1 MAQSAERLVGRD
13 ADLETLTGLVGLP
26 GPDGTAQH
34 GEGKHVLLAGDA
46 GVGKTRILR
55 ELCARA
61 AAAGRQALVGHCLD
75 FGDSAEAYLPFT
87 EILDSIATALPD
99 VVAQVADVHPA
110 LLRMAPVARA
120 LGGAD
125 TAAQEA
131 LDRGNLF
138 AAIHAL
144 LERAAEKAPVLVVV
158 EDTHWAD
165 QSTRDLLTFLF
176 TRPFDGPVTIV
187 ASYRAD
193 DLHRRHPLRR
203 QLAEWTRLP
212 SVERFHLGRL
222 SDDDV
227 RILVGE
233 LAGELAGEIADG
245 FDVESVVR
253 RADGNAFFVEELVQ
267 AAGADELPWDLAD
280 LLLIRLEQLDATAR
294 EVVDT
299 ASAAGRDVSDE
310 LLEAVAGLDR
320 ATLDSGL
327 RQAIERAI
335 LVPREDGYYVFRHAL
350 LGEAVYD
357 DLLPGER
364 VRLHQRYVE
373 ALSSD
378 LSTGS
383 AAGLARHA
391 RLAGDHETALSAG
404 IAAGDEAAATGGPD
418 EASQHYQQAIAL
430 LAGRAGSDQ
439 DTQRLVDL
447 VVKAS
452 DAMVAAGHA
461 DRAGKLAREQR
472 ESLPADAP
480 GLWRAQLLTVEI
492 ETSFAYVNDVRVG
505 ELAEAAMAALP
516 DDAPPIVRAR
526 LLAAYARELMIAR
539 RHDAAEAAGREALAL
554 AEEHGRTGLAA
565 EVAVTL
571 AGSWGR
577 PPEPY
582 IEPLRMAVARAA
594 KVGALHPELRGR
606 IQLGFALDAADRL
619 EEAGENYRSAYELG
633 VERGVPWAPYAF
645 DARIAWLD
653 HLHAT
658 GRWDEA
664 LALTDAYGIP
674 PALWPWLE
682 SKRLMIE
689 QARGADVGAEAR
701 RLRPS
706 WKQEVAT
713 ASESVPVEI
722 RAAGARGDVD
732 AVVEAYDA
740 GVGALTA
747 GWGQW
752 FGAHARLSA
761 IALGAIGSV
770 IPALP
775 VGERLQVMAQVDRIL
790 EAGSRP
796 VGSKRP
802 WGLEGQAWSA
812 RLRAEGLRAH
822 WLAGITVPDRAEL
835 VEAWR
840 ETVTAF
846 QAFPHVHELA
856 WSRVR
861 LAEIL
866 RAGGDTAG
874 ARELADQA
882 RETAKRL
889 GAQPLLDHLLTLG
902 TTPQRSASGPSGD
915 LTARES
921 EILALVAAGRSNGEI
936 GKQLFISTK
945 TVSVHVSNILAKLGA
960 SGRTEA
966 AAIGRRRGLVE

>member
-13 ADLETLTGLVGLP
+13 TDLETLTGLVGI
-26 GPDGTAQH
+26 ARAA
-34 GEGKHVLLAGDA
+34 EGRHVLLAGDA

-55 ELCARA
+55 ELRTRA
-61 AAAGRQALVGHCLD
+61 AADGREVLVGHCLD

-87 EILDSIATALPD
+87 EILDLVTTALPD

-125 TAAQEA
+125 TADQEA

-144 LERAAEKAPVLVVV
+144 LEHAAEKAPVLVVV

-176 TRPFDGPVTIV
+176 TRPFTGPVTIV

-212 SVERFHLGRL
+212 SVERVHLGRL

-227 RILVGE
+227 RVLVGE
-233 LAGELAGEIADG
+233 LGTGI
-245 FDVESVVR
+245 DVESIVS

-267 AAGADELPWDLAD
+267 AAGTDELPWDLAD

-320 ATLDSGL
+320 ATLDAGL

-335 LVPREDGYYVFRHAL
+335 LVPREDGYYLFRHAL

-373 ALSSD
+373 VLSGD
-378 LSTGS
+378 LATGN

-391 RLAGDHETALSAG
+391 RLAGDHETALRAG

-430 LAGRAGSDQ
+430 LAGRTGHSGGE

-472 ESLPADAP
+472 ESLPSDAP
-480 GLWRAQLLTVEI
+480 GLWRAQLMTVEI
-492 ETSFAYVNDVRVG
+492 ETSFAYVNDVQVG
-505 ELAEAAMAALP
+505 DLAEAAMAELP
-516 DDAPPIVRAR
+516 EDAPPIVRAR
-526 LLAAYARELMIAR
+526 LLAAYARTQMIYR
-539 RHDAAEAAGREALAL
+539 RHDDAERAGREALAL
-554 AEEHGRTGLAA
+554 TEELGRTGLASD
-565 EVAVTL
+565 VATTL
-571 AGSWGR
+571 AGAWGR
-577 PPEPY
+577 PSKPF
-582 IEPLRMAVARAA
+582 IEPLRAAVARTAE
-594 KVGALHPELRGR
+594 VGALHPELRAR
-606 IQLGFALDAADRL
+606 IQLAYALDAANRL
-619 EEAGENYRSAYELG
+619 DEAAESFRGAFELS
-633 VERGVPWAPYAF
+633 VARGVPWAPYAF
-645 DARIAWLD
+645 DARIAWIG
-653 HLHAT
+653 HLYAR

-664 LALTDAYGIP
+664 LALTEAYGIP
-674 PALWPWLE
+674 AVLWPWLE
-682 SKRLMIE
+682 STRLMIE
-689 QARGADVGAEAR
+689 QDRGADCGERAR

-713 ASESVPVEI
+713 AGESVPVEI
-722 RAAGARGDVD
+722 KAAGARGDID

-740 GVGALTA
+740 GVEALERT
-747 GWGQW
+747 WGEW
-752 FGAHARLSA
+752 FGGNARLA
-761 IALGAIGSV
+761 AVAVGAIGSA

-775 VGERLQVMAQVDRIL
+775 VGGRQRVVTLVDRIVAEGMRPL
-790 EAGSRP
+790 E
-796 VGSKRP
+796 SKRP
-802 WGLEGQAWSA
+802 WGPEGQAWTA

-822 WLAGITVPDRAEL
+822 WLAGIDPPAQDEL
-835 VEAWR
+835 VGAWR
-840 ETVTAF
+840 ESVAAF
-846 QAFPHVHELA
+846 QAYPHVHELA

-866 RAGGDTAG
+866 RAGGDAAG
-874 ARELADQA
+874 ARELADLA
-882 RETAKRL
+882 RETANQL
-889 GAQPLLDHLLTLG
+889 GAQPLLEHLRTLG
-902 TTPQRSASGPSGD
+902 TAPHRSTTGPSGR

-936 GKQLFISTK
+936 GQQLFISTK